1 MITYNFEFYNKEK
14 KAYINAVKLKTR
26 FEKTFNLHS
35 NFTLCLK
42 CVVSQS
48 VLNYVD
54 FSYGKVYTKDVIEKI
69 VFSSFNYTY
78 IIIGLALWA
87 SPIGF

>member
-14 KAYINAVKLKTR
+14 KVYINAVKLKTR

-35 NFTLCLK
+35 NSTLYPK
-42 CVVSQS
+42 YVVSQS

-78 IIIGLALWA
+78 IIIGLALWV